1 MAAGAFLL
9 LLRWVRR
16 RHRRRI
22 AGFRL
27 KPGQK
32 AGLVV
37 DRPGFD
43 PVSFRIDDL

>member
-9 LLRWVRR
+9 LIRWVKR

-22 AGFRL
+22 AGFGL

-43 PVSFRIDDL
+43 PVSFRLDDL